1 LLNGCRLAQILLSIR
16 GRSGSNW
23 LCGDPAAMLAGRS
36 LIFGEAEMTYKTILA
51 VMQGAADGARVL
63 DCAVPLAARHDAH
76 VIGFHAEAMPLPYV
90 TPMGFPDTEFITVS
104 EEAGEQRSA
113 EIRALFEARC
123 GREDVPHSWRAVRN
137 VSGDTAGS
145 AFLLARSCDLIVVQQ
160 VDPEADA
167 GFLADVEALLFES
180 GRPVLFVPYAV
191 SVDCAFRK
199 VLVAWNGSQQAARA
213 AFDAL
218 PFISAAQETEVLS
231 LDAADNAEQDAAAAG
246 ADIAAALARHGA
258 KVTLASGITAG
269 IGAGE
274 AIENRI
280 ADTQADLL
288 VMGAYSQSR
297 LKEFFFG
304 GATRTLLQSMPVATL
319 MSR

>member
-1 LLNGCRLAQILLSIR
+1 
-16 GRSGSNW
+16 
-23 LCGDPAAMLAGRS
+23 
-36 LIFGEAEMTYKTILA
+36 MTYKTILA
-51 VMQGAADGARVL
+51 VLQTRADAERVL
-63 DCAVPLAARHDAH
+63 DCAIPLAVRYGAH
-76 VIGFHAEAMPLPYV
+76 LIGFHAEAMAMPYV
-90 TPMGFPDTEFITVS
+90 SPMGFPDTDFIAAS
-104 EEAGEQRSA
+104 EEASEQRSA

-123 GREDVPHSWRAVRN
+123 AGEGISHVWRAMTN
-137 VSGDTAGS
+137 VSGDS
-145 AFLLARSCDLIVVQQ
+145 AASALGLARACDLIVVQQ
-160 VDPEADA
+160 ADPDAEA
-167 GFLADVEALLFES
+167 GLLADVEALLFES

-199 VLVAWNGSQQAARA
+199 VLLAWNGSQQAARA

-218 PFISAAQETEVLS
+218 PFIREAGEVEVLS
-231 LDAADNAEQDAAAAG
+231 LDASDNAEQDAAVAG

-258 KVTLASGITAG
+258 KVTFASGFSAG

-280 ADTQADLL
+280 SDMQADLL

>member
-1 LLNGCRLAQILLSIR
+1 MS
-16 GRSGSNW
+16 
-23 LCGDPAAMLAGRS
+23 
-36 LIFGEAEMTYKTILA
+36 YKTILA
-51 VMQGAADGARVL
+51 VLQAPADAERVL
-63 DCAVPLAARHDAH
+63 DCAVPLAARHGAH
-76 VIGFHAEAMPLPYV
+76 LVGFHAQSTPLPYV
-90 TPMGFPDTEFITVS
+90 TPMGFPDTDFIVAS

-113 EIRALFEARC
+113 EIRQLFEARC
-123 GREDVPHSWRAVRN
+123 TREDIAHGWRATKN
-137 VSGDTAGS
+137 LSGDSAAG
-145 AFLLARSCDLIVVQQ
+145 ALALARASDLIVVQQ
-160 VDPEADA
+160 VDPEAES
-167 GFLADVEALLFES
+167 GLVADVETLLFES
-180 GRPVLFVPYAV
+180 GRPVLLVPYAV
-191 SVDCAFRK
+191 SVDCGFRR

-218 PFISAAQETEVLS
+218 PFIRAAEETEVLS
-231 LDAADNAEQDAAAAG
+231 LDASDNAEQDAAVAG

-258 KVTLASGITAG
+258 KVTFASGFSAG

-280 ADTQADLL
+280 ADMRADLL

-304 GATRTLLQSMPVATL
+304 GATRTLLESMPVATL

>member
-1 LLNGCRLAQILLSIR
+1 
-16 GRSGSNW
+16 
-23 LCGDPAAMLAGRS
+23 
-36 LIFGEAEMTYKTILA
+36 MTYRTILA
-51 VMQGAADGARVL
+51 VLQSKADAERVL
-63 DCAVPLAARHDAH
+63 DCAIPLAARFGAH
-76 VIGFHAEAMPLPYV
+76 LIGFHAEAIALPYV
-90 TPMGFPDTEFITVS
+90 TPMGFPDTEFIAAS
-104 EEAGEQRSA
+104 EEASEQRNA

-123 GREDVPHSWRAVRN
+123 AREGVSHGWREMRN
-137 VSGDTAGS
+137 VSGDS
-145 AFLLARSCDLIVVQQ
+145 ATNALAVARASDLIVVQQ
-160 VDPEADA
+160 ADPDAD
-167 GFLADVEALLFES
+167 GGLIADVEALLFES

-191 SVDCAFRK
+191 SIDCAFRK

-218 PFISAAQETEVLS
+218 PFIRGAEETEVLS
-231 LDAADNAEQDAAAAG
+231 LDASDNAEQDAAVAG

-258 KVTLASGITAG
+258 KVTFASGFSAG

-274 AIENRI
+274 AIENRV
-280 ADTQADLL
+280 ADTRADLL

>member
-1 LLNGCRLAQILLSIR
+1 
-16 GRSGSNW
+16 
-23 LCGDPAAMLAGRS
+23 
-36 LIFGEAEMTYKTILA
+36 MTYKTLLA
-51 VMQGAADGARVL
+51 VLQDKDDAARVL
-63 DCAVPLAARHDAH
+63 DCALPLAARFSAH
-76 VIGFHAEAMPLPYV
+76 LIGVHAEAIPVPYV
-90 TPMGFPDTEFITVS
+90 TPMGFPDTEFIAAS

-113 EIRALFEARC
+113 EIRELFEARC
-123 GREDVPHSWRAVRN
+123 AREGVSHGWRAVRN
-137 VSGDTAGS
+137 VSGDAAAG
-145 AFLLARSCDLIVVQQ
+145 ALGVARASDLIVAQQ
-160 VDPEADA
+160 VDPEGDA

-218 PFISAAQETEVLS
+218 PFIRAAQETEVLS
-231 LDAADNAEQDAAAAG
+231 LDAADNAEQDAAVAG

-258 KVTLASGITAG
+258 KVTFASGVSAG

-280 ADTQADLL
+280 ADTHADLL

>member
-1 LLNGCRLAQILLSIR
+1 
-16 GRSGSNW
+16 
-23 LCGDPAAMLAGRS
+23 
-36 LIFGEAEMTYKTILA
+36 MTYKTILA
-51 VMQGAADGARVL
+51 VMQGTSDTARVL

-76 VIGFHAEAMPLPYV
+76 VIGFHAEATPLPYV
-90 TPMGFPDTEFITVS
+90 TPMGFPDTDFIAVS

-123 GREDVPHSWRAVRN
+123 AREGISHGWRTMKN
-137 VSGDTAGS
+137 VSGDS
-145 AFLLARSCDLIVVQQ
+145 AVSALHLARACDLIVVQQ
-160 VDPEADA
+160 VDPDEEN

-180 GRPVLFVPYAV
+180 GRPVLFVPYAM
-191 SVDCAFRK
+191 SVDCAFKK

-218 PFISAAQETEVLS
+218 PFIRAARETEVLS
-231 LDAADNAEQDAAAAG
+231 LDAADNAEQDAAMAG

-258 KVTLASGITAG
+258 KITFAAGVSAG

-280 ADTQADLL
+280 SETQADLL

>member
-1 LLNGCRLAQILLSIR
+1 
-16 GRSGSNW
+16 
-23 LCGDPAAMLAGRS
+23 
-36 LIFGEAEMTYKTILA
+36 MTYKTILA
-51 VMQGAADGARVL
+51 VLQSKADADRVL
-63 DCAVPLAARHDAH
+63 DCAVPLATRFSAH
-76 VIGFHAEAMPLPYV
+76 LIGFHAEATPLPYV
-90 TPMGFPDTEFITVS
+90 TPMGFPDTEFIAVS
-104 EEAGEQRSA
+104 EEASEQRSA
-113 EIRALFEARC
+113 EIKEIFDTRVARA
-123 GREDVPHSWRAVRN
+123 GISHSWRTAQN
-137 VSGDTAGS
+137 VSGDS
-145 AFLLARSCDLIVVQQ
+145 AVSALSAARASDLIVVQQ
-160 VDPEADA
+160 VDPEQET
-167 GFLADVEALLFES
+167 GLLADVETLLFES
-180 GRPVLFVPYAV
+180 GRPVLLMPYAV

-213 AFDAL
+213 TFDAL
-218 PFISAAQETEVLS
+218 PFIREAQETEVLS
-231 LDAADNAEQDAAAAG
+231 LDASDNAEQDAAVAG

-258 KVTLASGITAG
+258 KVTFASGFSAG

-280 ADTQADLL
+280 ADTRADLL

>member
-1 LLNGCRLAQILLSIR
+1 
-16 GRSGSNW
+16 
-23 LCGDPAAMLAGRS
+23 
-36 LIFGEAEMTYKTILA
+36 MTYKTLLA
-51 VMQGAADGARVL
+51 VMQGAADAARVL
-63 DCAVPLAARHDAH
+63 DCAVPLAARHEAH
-76 VIGFHAEAMPLPYV
+76 VIGFHAEATPLPYV
-90 TPMGFPDTEFITVS
+90 TPMGFPDTDFIAVS

-113 EIRALFEARC
+113 EIRALFQTRC
-123 GREDVPHSWRAVRN
+123 TREGVSHAWRTIRN
-137 VSGDTAGS
+137 VSGDS
-145 AFLLARSCDLIVVQQ
+145 AVSALGVARASDLIVVQQ
-160 VDPEADA
+160 VDPEEES

-218 PFISAAQETEVLS
+218 PFIRRAQETEVLS
-231 LDAADNAEQDAAAAG
+231 LDAADNAEQDAAVAG

-258 KVTLASGITAG
+258 NVTFASGVSAG
-269 IGAGE
+269 LGAGE

-280 ADTQADLL
+280 SDTQADLL

-304 GATRTLLQSMPVATL
+304 GATRTLLRSMPVATL

>member
-1 LLNGCRLAQILLSIR
+1 
-16 GRSGSNW
+16 
-23 LCGDPAAMLAGRS
+23 
-36 LIFGEAEMTYKTILA
+36 MTYKTILA
-51 VMQGAADGARVL
+51 VMQGREDATRVL
-63 DCAVPLAARHDAH
+63 DCAVPLAARHGAH

-90 TPMGFPDTEFITVS
+90 TPMGFPDTEFITAS

-123 GREDVPHSWRAVRN
+123 AREGISHGWRVVRN
-137 VSGDTAGS
+137 VSGDPAAS
-145 AFLLARSCDLIVVQQ
+145 ALDLARACDLIVVQQ
-160 VDPEADA
+160 VDPDADA
-167 GFLADVEALLFES
+167 GSLADIEALLFES
-180 GRPVLFVPYAV
+180 GRPILFVPYAV
-191 SVDCAFRK
+191 SVDCAFRR

-218 PFISAAQETEVLS
+218 PFIRAAQETEVLS
-231 LDAADNAEQDAAAAG
+231 LDAADNAEQDAAVAG

-258 KVTLASGITAG
+258 KVTFASGVSAG

-280 ADTQADLL
+280 SDTQADLL